1 MKKILLLSIA
11 LTAAA
16 SVYAAP
22 REEKNISYYNGTDP
36 YAIERCKLD
45 VSVPDNATDTPL
57 VVWFHGGGLTGGGK
71 EIPKRLR
78 DAGYVVVAPN
88 YRLIPRVP
96 VDSCINDAA
105 RAVAWAFD
113 NAVRLGSSPRK
124 IFVAGHSAGGYLT
137 AMIGLEKKWLAKYGV
152 DADSI
157 AALVPYSGQ
166 MITHFA
172 HSDLQH
178 IPALKA
184 TVDQYAPLYHVR
196 PDAPPFI
203 LITGDPENELYGRY
217 EENLYMWRMMKLTG
231 HPYTRIYRLDGYDHG
246 AMAEPAHHILRD
258 QIKRIAPTR

>member
-172 HSDLQH
+172 HRDLQH

-184 TVDQYAPLYHVR
+184 TVERTSIPRTSRRTALHSHHRRPRKRTVR
-196 PDAPPFI
+196 PLRRKPLHVAHDETHRTSLHTHLSSRRIRPRSHGRTGPPHSPRP
-203 LITGDPENELYGRY
+203 D
-217 EENLYMWRMMKLTG
+217 
-231 HPYTRIYRLDGYDHG
+231 
-246 AMAEPAHHILRD
+246 
-258 QIKRIAPTR
+258 

>member
-137 AMIGLEKKWLAKYGV
+137 AMIGLEKKWLAK
-152 DADSI
+152 
-157 AALVPYSGQ
+157 
-166 MITHFA
+166 
-172 HSDLQH
+172 
-178 IPALKA
+178 
-184 TVDQYAPLYHVR
+184 
-196 PDAPPFI
+196 
-203 LITGDPENELYGRY
+203 
-217 EENLYMWRMMKLTG
+217 
-231 HPYTRIYRLDGYDHG
+231 
-246 AMAEPAHHILRD
+246 
-258 QIKRIAPTR
+258 

>member
-1 MKKILLLSIA
+1 MKKYLTFLFAIA
-11 LTAAA
+11 AAA
-16 SVYAAP
+16 SLYAAP
-22 REEKNISYYNGTDP
+22 REEKNISYYDGTDP

-45 VSVPDNATDTPL
+45 VVSPENATDAPV

-71 EIPKRLR
+71 HIPQQLR
-78 DAGYVVVAPN
+78 DAGYVVVAAN

-96 VDSCINDAA
+96 IDSCINDAA
-105 RAVAWAFD
+105 RAVAWTFS
-113 NAVRLGSSPRK
+113 NAKRFGGSPRK

-137 AMIGLEKKWLAKYGV
+137 AMIGLERKWLAKYGV
-152 DADSI
+152 EADSI

-172 HSDLQH
+172 HRDMQH
-178 IPALKA
+178 IPALQA

-231 HPYTRIYRLDGYDHG
+231 HPDTQIYRLDGYDHG
-246 AMAEPAHHILRD
+246 AMSDPAHHILRN

>member
-1 MKKILLLSIA
+1 MSIA

-22 REEKNISYYNGTDP
+22 REEKNTSHYNGTDP

-113 NAVRLGSSPRK
+113 NAVRLGTRLANIRRRTFCRRLSHRHDWTRKEVARK
-124 IFVAGHSAGGYLT
+124 I
-137 AMIGLEKKWLAKYGV
+137 WRRCR
-152 DADSI
+152 
-157 AALVPYSGQ
+157 
-166 MITHFA
+166 
-172 HSDLQH
+172 
-178 IPALKA
+178 
-184 TVDQYAPLYHVR
+184 LYR
-196 PDAPPFI
+196 
-203 LITGDPENELYGRY
+203 R
-217 EENLYMWRMMKLTG
+217 
-231 HPYTRIYRLDGYDHG
+231 TRTL
-246 AMAEPAHHILRD
+246 
-258 QIKRIAPTR
+258 